1 MSMKVCDL
9 MEALALA
16 DPEAEVI
23 LQKDGEGNGYSPLE
37 GFATTCIYRP
47 ESTGSGSIVDTLWTS
62 SEACMH
68 PEEWEK
74 LKQKP
79 RCLLLHP
86 VN

>member
-1 MSMKVCDL
+1 MTVKEL
-9 MEALALA
+9 IEALA
-16 DPEAEVI
+16 EANPDAQVI

-47 ESTGSGSIVDTLWTS
+47 DSTWSGSIVDTLWTS
-62 SEACMH
+62 SEASMH

-79 RCLLLHP
+79 RCLLLYP

>member
-1 MSMKVCDL
+1 MTVKEL
-9 MEALALA
+9 IEALA
-16 DPEAEVI
+16 EANPDAQVI
-23 LQKDGEGNGYSPLE
+23 LQKDGEGNGYSPLA
-37 GFATTCIYRP
+37 GFATTCIYSP
-47 ESTGSGSIVDTLWTS
+47 ESTWSGSVVDTLWTS

-79 RCLLLHP
+79 RCLLLYP